1 MLLIYSINNNVL
13 YTLNYINIVVI
24 EYLELV
30 KKEGRR
36 RGLSNK
42 TIITYCNCVDKFFR
56 FNKKDPRKINKN
68 DIREYLDLLLD
79 KSRSGNTINVNLN
92 AIKFLLKNILGK
104 RVTVNIKFS
113 KVPKRLPVVL
123 TKDEIKSLINSV
135 ENKKH
140 KLIIQLMYS
149 AGLRVSELINLKV
162 QDLELN
168 KNYGFVRGGKGNKDR
183 IFIIAEKIKE
193 DINNL
198 IEKEKLDNYLFYSN
212 RKRPYDIR
220 SLQEI
225 VKKAKKKIKLKK
237 EISCHTLRH
246 SFATHLIENGYS
258 ISEVQAL
265 LGHKSPETTLIYL
278 HTSSPEMIKVKSPL
292 DEL

>member
-92 AIKFLLKNILGK
+92 AIKFLLKDVLGK

-113 KVPKRLPVVL
+113 KVPKRLPTVL
-123 TKDEIKSLINSV
+123 TKEEIKILINSI
-135 ENKKH
+135 ENEKH
-140 KLIIQLMYS
+140 KLMVQLMYS
-149 AGLRVSELINLKV
+149 AGLRVSELLNLKV
-162 QDLELN
+162 QDLELE

-183 IFIIAEKIKE
+183 MFIIARKIKE
-193 DINNL
+193 DLTGL
-198 IEKEKLDNYLFYSN
+198 IEKDKLENYLFYSN
-212 RKRPYDIR
+212 RKMPYNIR
-220 SLQEI
+220 TLQEI
-225 VKKAKKKIKLKK
+225 VRKAAKDSKIRKKV
-237 EISCHTLRH
+237 SCHTLRH
-246 SFATHLIENGYS
+246 SFATHLIEDGYS
-258 ISEVQAL
+258 INEVQSL
-265 LGHKSPETTLIYL
+265 LGHKSPETTLVYV
-278 HTSSPEMIKVKSPL
+278 HAASPNMIKVKSPL
-292 DEL
+292 DRL